1 MVYDRSQHTKPACH
15 GICVGSLRPAEGVF
29 RMKISPTDDEDI
41 NLRIVKMLLTD
52 DEDVP
57 YGL

>member
-1 MVYDRSQHTKPACH
+1 MD
-15 GICVGSLRPAEGVF
+15 GGGLRPFAAYQTCMSWYLC
-29 RMKISPTDDEDI
+29 RKSTMKISPTDDEDI